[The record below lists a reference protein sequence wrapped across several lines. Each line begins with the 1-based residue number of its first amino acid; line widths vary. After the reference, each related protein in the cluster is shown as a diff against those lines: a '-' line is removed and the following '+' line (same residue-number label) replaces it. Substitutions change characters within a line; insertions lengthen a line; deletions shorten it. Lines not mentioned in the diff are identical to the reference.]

1 MYLYIYVYIYIYIY
15 IYICMYLHIYFIFHI
30 LYVVK
35 IYIYNIYR
43 ERGERRREKRTQ
55 ECAMSRA
62 NNVRAAADA
71 FRPLRTDLYI

>member
-1 MYLYIYVYIYIYIY
+1 MY
-15 IYICMYLHIYFIFHI
+15 
-30 LYVVK
+30 
-35 IYIYNIYR
+35 IYIYNIQR

-71 FRPLRTDLYI
+71 FRPLRTDIYMIYTCKNAKLYGCKM